1 MRRLCWSLAI
11 VVSLSS
17 ASCARA
23 INDTAPLAPQDV
35 TSILRTADNRN
46 WYLRIVRDSST
57 AQGTITSLTAE
68 QVRIGGQRIEVADI
82 DMIHRRRTTGGGGR
96 SGMIAGGV
104 IGGGTFGLLGGIGGL
119 ATMVAGAILGGV
131 TGGVI
136 GGISGSLIRPG
147 EESWDIVWQRYPE

>member
-1 MRRLCWSLAI
+1 M
-11 VVSLSS
+11 
-17 ASCARA
+17 
-23 INDTAPLAPQDV
+23 
-35 TSILRTADNRN
+35 LRTADNRN
-46 WYLRIVRDSST
+46 WYLRIVRDSSI

-131 TGGVI
+131 TGGVV

-147 EESWDIVWQRYPE
+147 EESWEIVWQRRPE